1 MIDKI
6 DNLELA
12 KLLIKSLT
20 RGSNE
25 LGPIYYD
32 FIKEACED
40 GRFLRFMIND
50 ISIGFVVYSIKK
62 RKRFVDIDYIYVD
75 ELKRGEH
82 IGSALIKQVYYS
94 TLSLY
99 KNLGYVMRI
108 KVPVDLEANN
118 FFRKIASKEDY
129 DTRVSKE
136 DGLTQTTV
144 TYLILPNKLE
154 NLKI

>member
-1 MIDKI
+1 MIDRVT
-6 DNLELA
+6 NPELA

-40 GRFLRFMIND
+40 NRFVRFMIND
-50 ISIGFVVYSIKK
+50 ISIGFIVYSIRK

-75 ELKRGEH
+75 ELKRGDK
-82 IGSALIKQVYYS
+82 IGSALIKQVYYD
-94 TLSLY
+94 TKSLFE
-99 KNLGYVMRI
+99 NLGYVMRI
-108 KVPVDLEANN
+108 KVPVELESNN
-118 FFRKIASKEDY
+118 FFHKIASKEDY

-136 DGLTQTTV
+136 NGLSYTTV